1 MKLVFFIALFLTLIF
16 FSLLLFIV
24 ASSRSH
30 KMRNEDQNLV
40 GLTAIAETDLD
51 LLGIV
56 LINGEAWKASS
67 RIKILKGTKVKVVGT
82 EGVLLEVEPI
92 LP

>member
-1 MKLVFFIALFLTLIF
+1 MKLVFFIALFLILIF
-16 FSLLLFIV
+16 LGLLLYIIV
-24 ASSRSH
+24 SSRSH
-30 KMRNEDQNLV
+30 KLRNEDQNLV
-40 GLTAIAETDLD
+40 GLTAITETDLD

-56 LINGEAWKASS
+56 LINGEAWKASAKV
-67 RIKILKGTKVKVVGT
+67 KILKGARVKVIGT